1 MLLFVNACF
10 REGSRTERLARAWL
24 CERAYSDDVVEVRLS
39 DMRVEPLDAGGMSPI
54 GDYNRAVATASYD
67 HPMFSIPKQFAQ
79 ADEVLIAAPM
89 WNYTLPAKLHAYLEL
104 VCSQGV
110 TFDMGA
116 SGEYVSLCR
125 AQRLTFVT
133 TAGGPAPAP
142 EDDHAFGHI
151 LTLSRSFWH
160 IPQVDLV
167 AGWGLDIVGADVDA
181 ILAAALA
188 GARKRFEQG
197 TGLVFNS
204 RVEH

>member
-10 REGSRTERLARAWL
+10 REGSRTERLARNWL
-24 CERAYSDDVVEVRLS
+24 SARAYVGDVVELRLGAM
-39 DMRVEPLDAGGMSPI
+39 DVEPLDAGGVSPI
-54 GDYNRAVATASYD
+54 GDYNRAVATASYE
-67 HPMFSIPKQFAQ
+67 HPMFNIPKQFAQ
-79 ADEVLIAAPM
+79 ADEVVIAAPM

-110 TFDMGA
+110 TFDMGP

-133 TAGGPAPAP
+133 TAGGSAPAPA
-142 EDDHAFGHI
+142 DDHAFGHI

-160 IPQVDLV
+160 IPRVDLV
-167 AGWGLDIVGADVDA
+167 AGWGLDIIGADVDA

-188 GARKRFEQG
+188 DAKK
-197 TGLVFNS
+197 
-204 RVEH
+204 